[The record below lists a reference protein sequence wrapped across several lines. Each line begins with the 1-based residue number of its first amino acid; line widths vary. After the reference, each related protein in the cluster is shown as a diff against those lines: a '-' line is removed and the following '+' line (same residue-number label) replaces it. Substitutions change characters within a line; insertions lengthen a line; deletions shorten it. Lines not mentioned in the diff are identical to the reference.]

1 MQSKTFTS
9 RQLSMIVLSCC
20 SLLGMG
26 CFMYAVD
33 LSFLQDRIS
42 AITKRED
49 GFEFGIYSNNVRVD
63 TDDRFPSEQ
72 PWSERKGGVVQALQ
86 SKDKNGATL
95 IGLQELKHNQLL
107 DVLQGL
113 NGNANNSPW
122 TYFGVGRDDGAQ
134 KGEYSAV
141 VYNTNEWNLLNGTSR
156 WLSETPD
163 TPSIAWDAATIRIVT
178 MTTMQHKKSGK
189 VVNYFNT
196 HFDQKSEEARQKSAE
211 LIAGWIQQIPND
223 YPTFLSGDFNS
234 ISSDVAYQTL
244 QKSMKDSNTAAYQHI
259 NGNFPT
265 YTGFEK
271 SDNQSIIDFIWS
283 PLNTNQENSNTYALE
298 YEVLDN
304 VYNGSRFS
312 DHRPVNVHFKVYE

>member
-1 MQSKTFTS
+1 MQSKSFTS
-9 RQLSMIVLSCC
+9 RQLSMILLSCC
-20 SLLGMG
+20 SLLGVG

-33 LSFLQDRIS
+33 LSFLQDKIS
-42 AITKRED
+42 AISKRND

-72 PWSERKGGVVQALQ
+72 PWSERKGGVIQALQ
-86 SKDKNGATL
+86 SRDEVSPTL
-95 IGLQELKHNQLL
+95 VGLQELKHNQLV

-113 NGNANNSPW
+113 NGNNNSSPW
-122 TYFGVGRDDGAQ
+122 THFGVGRDDGVE
-134 KGEYSAV
+134 KGEYAAIL
-141 VYNTNEWNLLNGTSR
+141 YNTDEWKLLNGTYK

-178 MTTMQHKKSGK
+178 MTTMQHKQSGK

-196 HFDQKSEEARQKSAE
+196 HFDQKSEEARQKSAD
-211 LIAGWIQQIPND
+211 LIAGWILQIPND

-244 QKSMKDSNTAAYQHI
+244 QKSMKDSNTVAYEHI
-259 NGNFPT
+259 NGNLPT
-265 YTGFEK
+265 YSGFEK

-283 PLNTNQENSNTYALE
+283 PLDTNQENSNTYALE

-304 VYNGSRFS
+304 MYNGSRFS